1 MKNLFLISILA
12 LIITSCGSKGETV
25 ETAPFKEKP
34 SSTNNFGNPDIG
46 DGGLIKTE
54 AIQPEKPVTE
64 GKAIINY
71 PSGEVQATGMM
82 VAGKKDGLWQSYY
95 KNGIRLS
102 TVVFSSGVQN
112 GETYNYY
119 ENGTLRYKG
128 TFENGKK
135 VGLWYYYTK
144 YGNLDKQVNHSE

>member
-1 MKNLFLISILA
+1 MLTF
-12 LIITSCGSKGETV
+12 IIVSCGNKNETV
-25 ETAPFKEKP
+25 ETAPSKEK
-34 SSTNNFGNPDIG
+34 SSATNNFGNTDVG

-54 AIQPEKPVTE
+54 AIQPSKPVSD

-71 PSGEVQATGMM
+71 PTGEVQATGMM
-82 VAGKKDGLWQSYY
+82 VAGKKDGLWHSYY
-95 KNGIRLS
+95 KSGIRLS
-102 TVVFSSGVQN
+102 SVVFSGGVQN

-119 ENGTLRYKG
+119 ENGSLRYKG

-144 YGNLDKQVNHSE
+144 DGNLDKEVNHSE